1 MSGLQI
7 TTRAV
12 AVAVAAENCGDL
24 AERHTSPS
32 LSRWV
37 GDSRSSVCVG
47 VSGTSAPA
55 PTPPTSPPPPRARGH
70 TAQRADRRVRTTKLR
85 LRGECRLRG
94 VCRQKRVAA
103 SPPPIGHSASAL
115 AVDLAVGRPLCG
127 RGRLRAPVG
136 TTCRLDGRRGRGKS
150 LQGVAVRSFC
160 PGRLLFQCESLVCH
174 SSYSGVADGKLLLRT
189 VATPPE
195 EREVQTANRN
205 ALALPE

>member
-1 MSGLQI
+1 M
-7 TTRAV
+7 

-136 TTCRLDGRRGRGKS
+136 TRLDGRRGRGKS

-174 SSYSGVADGKLLLRT
+174 SSYSGNACAFLFVLRVLLAELPQFATTIAVGNSGVTAMADK
-189 VATPPE
+189 
-195 EREVQTANRN
+195 
-205 ALALPE
+205 